1 MNPLQPPPTPADV
14 KDTGRIDAFSDGVFA
29 IVITLLAFNLQ
40 VPPPAQAEQSGL
52 LTLLVQQWPAYLSLI
67 VSFVLIGIMWVN
79 HHRMFQFIGRTDQTI
94 KYLNLLL
101 LFSITLVPFAARLVG
116 EYIRQSDA
124 TIAAVVYGL
133 VALLIAVSFTLLWR
147 HLSRHRELFLSTVDT
162 RFIDGITNTY
172 WLGPAGYT
180 LATLA
185 AFINVPLSMGI
196 HLALA
201 IYFALPIR
209 FRRHGTR

>member
-1 MNPLQPPPTPADV
+1 MNPLHPPVNPADI
-14 KDTGRIDAFSDGVFA
+14 KETGRIDAFSDGVFA

-40 VPPPAQAEQSGL
+40 VPPPAQSEQFGL
-52 LTLLVQQWPAYLSLI
+52 LTLLAQQWPAYLALI
-67 VSFVLIGIMWVN
+67 VSFMLIGIMWVN

-101 LFSITLVPFAARLVG
+101 LFSITLVQFTARLVG
-116 EYIRQSDA
+116 EYIQQRDA

-133 VALLIAVSFTLLWR
+133 VALLIAVSFNLLWR
-147 HLSRHRELFLSTVDT
+147 HLSHHRDLFLAMVDT
-162 RFIDGITNTY
+162 RFIDGVTQTY
-172 WLGPAGYT
+172 WIGPAGYT

-201 IYFALPIR
+201 LYFALPIR
-209 FRRHGTR
+209 FRRRLAV